1 MVLQKVE
8 NSESKAKD
16 QIKIIVVAT
25 IPTQEVRE
33 TIIDGQKVRFV
44 TIEEY
49 LTEMAN
55 Q

>member
-8 NSESKAKD
+8 NTESKPKD
-16 QIKIIVVAT
+16 SVKIIVVAT
-25 IPTQEVRE
+25 LPTQEIRE
-33 TIIDGQKVRFV
+33 TIINGEKVRFV